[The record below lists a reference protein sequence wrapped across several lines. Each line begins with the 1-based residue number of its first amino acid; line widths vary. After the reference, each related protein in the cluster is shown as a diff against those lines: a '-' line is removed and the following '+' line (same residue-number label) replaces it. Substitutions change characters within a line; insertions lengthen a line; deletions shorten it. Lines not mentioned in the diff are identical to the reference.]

1 VKLKKMK
8 QCKRKSNLQVYINKN
23 EINHEIIFN
32 SRNDL
37 KVKSKVGQEMRLVK
51 MKSSRYDDS
60 YESDLNTILK
70 SFSSGIMGN
79 K

>member
-1 VKLKKMK
+1 MD
-8 QCKRKSNLQVYINKN
+8 KSDLESVARILGA
-23 EINHEIIFN
+23 
-32 SRNDL
+32 SARNDL
-37 KVKSKVGQEMRLVK
+37 KVKSKVGPEMRLVK

-70 SFSSGIMGN
+70 SFLSGIMGN